1 MSGGELSGAQQSGKR
16 SGEQSGAGSSPLT
29 PGWAL
34 RERFLAGEP
43 TVGTFIGLG
52 SVTAAEVCASAG
64 LDWLLVDLEH
74 GGGDE
79 HQVGAIAAAAGG
91 YGVATLV
98 RIEQPDR
105 IRIGRVLDA
114 GAAGVMLPRISS
126 AAEAADALRHRLY
139 PPEGDRGVASY
150 NRAARWGR
158 DFGAIDA
165 ANDRAVGVVQIET
178 AGAMRELDAIAALDG
193 ADVLFIGPQD
203 LSYALG
209 VPRQY
214 DAPVFQGA
222 LDAVI
227 AACRTHGK
235 VAGILTND
243 RAGAEASLARGFG
256 FVAIGSDATLL
267 AATVR
272 GAIPNGLGVDRE
284 AIS

>member
-1 MSGGELSGAQQSGKR
+1 MARVSRAGA
-16 SGEQSGAGSSPLT
+16 SPLAA
-29 PGWAL
+29 GWRL
-34 RERFLAGEP
+34 RERFLTGTA

-79 HQVGAIAAAAGG
+79 QQIGAIATAAGG
-91 YGVATLV
+91 YGVVTLV
-98 RIEQPDR
+98 RVEQPDR

-193 ADVLFIGPQD
+193 ADVLFVGPQD

-209 VPRQY
+209 VPREY
-214 DAPVFQGA
+214 NAPEFQEA

-227 AACRTHGK
+227 AACVAHGK
-235 VAGILTND
+235 VAGILAND
-243 RAGAEASLARGFG
+243 RAGAEAYFARGFG
-256 FVAIGSDATLL
+256 FVAVGSDATLL

-272 GAIPNGLGVDRE
+272 GVIPDGLGVDRR
-284 AIS
+284 ADS

>member
-16 SGEQSGAGSSPLT
+16 IGAGSSPLS

-165 ANDRAVGVVQIET
+165 ANHRAVGVVQIET

-214 DAPVFQGA
+214 DAPVFQEA

-243 RAGAEASLARGFG
+243 RAGAEAYLARGFG